1 MDESHRTKKSSQK
14 LKYVDRDVKTII
26 EELENRVERIT
37 SEYRLK
43 TLSEEG
49 IHRMGSNVGCRS
61 LGVSSWQLPIVD
73 IQAR

>member
-14 LKYVDRDVKTII
+14 LKYVDGDMKTII

-43 TLSEEG
+43 TLPEEG
-49 IHRMGSNVGCRS
+49 IHRMGSSVGCRS
-61 LGVSSWQLPIVD
+61 LGVPSWQLPIAD